1 MSALR
6 VLRRSV
12 EGGFFRS
19 PLFVNDPLLSPL
31 RRETELSRLM
41 RQTEQRH
48 EQFKSRSFRDA
59 SEVR

>member
-12 EGGFFRS
+12 EGGFFCY
-19 PLFVNDPLLSPL
+19 PCFVNDPLLNPL
-31 RRETELSRLM
+31 RREPEFSRLM

-48 EQFKSRSFRDA
+48 EQFKSRFFRDA